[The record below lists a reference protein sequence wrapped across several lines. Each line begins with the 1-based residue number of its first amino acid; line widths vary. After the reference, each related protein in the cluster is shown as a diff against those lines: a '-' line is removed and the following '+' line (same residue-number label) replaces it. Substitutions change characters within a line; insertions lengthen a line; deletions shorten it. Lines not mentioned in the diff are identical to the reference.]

1 MTIGIAAFGPAA
13 GRAVAQALR
22 AVEGVGRGAIGGY
35 VSFVALTADGG
46 VLRAETQRGGVA
58 ALLTAAGELPAALAS
73 AEFAGLMS
81 SGPDRPEPLSQF
93 TPADGQV
100 GLVTGHRMPND
111 HGAGGGRINDEV
123 LALMRAGASPAA
135 AIRRV
140 VRANPEADAGLIAL
154 DRQRRL
160 GLADTPHVAKRGDRG
175 RARLLSPCGRAGVAV
190 LHNAILPHR
199 PLAKLAAEVALDAM
213 LPPDRVEG
221 WITVAAGARLAPA
234 EGACWL
240 EVDGDGQVT
249 TIGVD
254 RPHLLRG
261 RWSFGVGHEPEL
273 RRDGR
278 RIGSVLYEP
287 YMIIEDGVLL
297 SADGQISLA
306 LPVRAGG
313 GGR

>member
-13 GRAVAQALR
+13 GRAVARALR
-22 AVEGVGRGAIGGY
+22 AVEQVGRGAIGGY
-35 VSFVALTADGG
+35 VSFVALAADGG

-58 ALLTAAGELPAALAS
+58 ALLTAAGELPAALAA

-111 HGAGGGRINDEV
+111 HGAGGGRLNDEV

-140 VRANPEADAGLIAL
+140 VQANPEADAGLVAL

-199 PLAKLAAEVALDAM
+199 PLARLAAEVALDAM

-273 RRDGR
+273 RRGGR
-278 RIGSVLYEP
+278 RIGFVLYEP
-287 YMIIEDGVLL
+287 YMIIEDGVLR
-297 SADGQISLA
+297 SADGQASLR
-306 LPVRAGG
+306 LPIRSSNAD
-313 GGR
+313 R

>member
-1 MTIGIAAFGPAA
+1 MTIGIAAFGPNA
-13 GRAVAQALR
+13 GRAVTRALR
-22 AVEGVGRGAIGGY
+22 AVERVGRGAIGGY
-35 VSFVALTADGG
+35 VSLVALTADGG

-58 ALLTAAGELPAALAS
+58 ALLTAAGELPAPLAT
-73 AEFAGLMS
+73 ADFAGLMS

-111 HGAGGGRINDEV
+111 YGAGDVRLNDEV

-140 VRANPEADAGLIAL
+140 VAANPEADAGLIAL
-154 DRQRRL
+154 DRQGRL
-160 GLADTPHVAKRGDRG
+160 GLGDTPHVAKRGDRG

-199 PLAKLAAEVALDAM
+199 PLAKLAAEMALDAM

-221 WITVAAGARLAPA
+221 WITVAAGARLVPA
-234 EGACWL
+234 GAGCWL
-240 EVDGDGQVT
+240 EVDAAGQVT
-249 TIGVD
+249 LIGVD

-287 YMIIEDGVLL
+287 YMIIEDGVLR
-297 SADGQISLA
+297 SADGQNSLR
-306 LPVRAGG
+306 LPIRTDS